1 MAGPSGNNIW
11 QPDLEVDLN
20 IIRSVKYSR
29 GAWYKYE
36 VLNLVTE
43 QVKSCGGGDD
53 DNILLMYEILII
65 NKNHNVSV
73 T

>member
-1 MAGPSGNNIW
+1 MAGPFGNNIW
-11 QPDLEVDLN
+11 QPDLEADLN
-20 IIRSVKYSR
+20 IIRSVKYSS

-43 QVKSCGGGDD
+43 QVKRCGGGD
-53 DNILLMYEILII
+53 NTLLMYEILII
-65 NKNHNVSV
+65 NKNHNVLV